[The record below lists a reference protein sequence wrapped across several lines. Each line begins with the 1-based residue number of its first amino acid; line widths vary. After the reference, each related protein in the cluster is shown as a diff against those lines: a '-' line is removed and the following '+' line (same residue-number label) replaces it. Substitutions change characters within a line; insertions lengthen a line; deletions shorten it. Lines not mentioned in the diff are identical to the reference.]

1 MTAILNEERPVLFL
15 GIADF
20 AEATGQPFPVGGLD
34 LFQLSH
40 HKSHIVYPGMIA
52 TNVWVLLV
60 RSDFLQEGNVG
71 KWQLRIVDEK
81 DVELGTFSLIGISNE
96 PGAQSQSASLGPQTG
111 SYETVSQIL
120 LPKDGFTLLHFQLD
134 GFVNHPGRY
143 VVQSV
148 YEGKIVEI
156 GSVHFH
162 YQKAPTLT
170 PDQIKAIES
179 DPNSA
184 KVIGMDLGCKFCSTK
199 LKVYTGLKR
208 FPKLE
213 REGYVWQTD
222 LEDDFKC
229 QCGKTQYS
237 LQYLRESMHGM
248 LLRDFSSEISGLSYV
263 RRYGHSQVAKVV
275 EQFTKLLDTERLEPP
290 IQDFIEKHPILL
302 SRFSAKRLFVKPNIV
317 GRFEADFGVVDSR
330 NQLWLIELEKP
341 SMKLFKKDGHP
352 TAELMHAYG
361 QVTDWLDQC
370 SKYRGAILDALE
382 LKENDTVAV
391 RGAVI
396 AGRSTTV
403 THEVLQRHLS
413 NPPYPNIEFLTLD
426 DLATSLLN
434 ISKKLA

>member
-20 AEATGQPFPVGGLD
+20 LESSGHPFPIGGID

-52 TNVWVLLV
+52 TNVWVVLV
-60 RSDFLQEGNVG
+60 RSDFLEKADLG

-81 DVELGTFSLIGISNE
+81 GFELGTISLKGISQE
-96 PGAQSQSASLGPQTG
+96 PRAQSQSAPLESQA
-111 SYETVSQIL
+111 SSAETVSRL
-120 LPKDGFTLLHFQLD
+120 VLPKDGFTLFHFKLD
-134 GFVNHPGRY
+134 GIINHPGRY

-184 KVIGMDLGCKFCSTK
+184 KVIGMDLGCKFCSKK

-213 REGYVWQTD
+213 RDGYVWQTN

-237 LQYLRESMHGM
+237 LQYVRESMHGM
-248 LLRDFSSEISGLSYV
+248 LLKDFSSEVSGLSYV
-263 RRYGHSQVAKVV
+263 RRYGHSQVVKVV

-290 IQDFIEKHPILL
+290 IQDFIEKHPIL
-302 SRFSAKRLFVKPNIV
+302 
-317 GRFEADFGVVDSR
+317 GRVPLAV
-330 NQLWLIELEKP
+330 
-341 SMKLFKKDGHP
+341 
-352 TAELMHAYG
+352 
-361 QVTDWLDQC
+361 
-370 SKYRGAILDALE
+370 
-382 LKENDTVAV
+382 EN
-391 RGAVI
+391 
-396 AGRSTTV
+396 
-403 THEVLQRHLS
+403 
-413 NPPYPNIEFLTLD
+413 
-426 DLATSLLN
+426 
-434 ISKKLA
+434 